1 MTNLRNH
8 LFIALIFILALL
20 LAGCGGDK
28 TYTETFDEPGA
39 WRTGDDADAVGQ
51 VRDGVYDMLVEADDV
66 TIWTTGGQ
74 SFADGVYEVEAT
86 QVAGSDNNGYGMVF
100 RLDDSKD
107 DFYLFKISGD
117 GYVWIGRYHNGGAEV
132 EPLVGE
138 WWFESPAVLQGLDQ
152 TNTLRVAAE
161 GANLIFYVNDQEV
174 GRVTDDTFASG
185 DIGLLVE
192 TLGLG
197 GVQIQFDN
205 FSVTPIEKQ

>member
-1 MTNLRNH
+1 MRKNG
-8 LFIALIFILALL
+8 ILILILLALL
-20 LAGCGGDK
+20 ALSACGGEQ
-28 TYTETFDEPGA
+28 TYEETFDEPGT
-39 WRTGDDADAVGQ
+39 WRIGNDADAVGQ
-51 VRDGVYDMLVEADDV
+51 VVDGVYDMVVEADDV

-74 SFADGVYEVEAT
+74 SFTDGVYEVEAT
-86 QVAGSDNNGYGMVF
+86 QVDGPENNGYGLVF
-100 RLDDSKD
+100 RLDDEKD

-152 TNTLRVAAE
+152 TNRLRVAAE

-197 GVQIQFDN
+197 GVQVQFDN
-205 FSVTPIEKQ
+205 FRVTPIEEK